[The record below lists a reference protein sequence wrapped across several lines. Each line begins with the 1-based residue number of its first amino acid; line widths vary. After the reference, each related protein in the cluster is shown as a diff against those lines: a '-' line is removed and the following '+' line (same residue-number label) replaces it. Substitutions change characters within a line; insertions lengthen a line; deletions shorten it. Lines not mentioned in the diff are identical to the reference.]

1 LCFFRKKKEVKME
14 KVFYELVIE
23 GHLAVVKGFIFGL
36 LEGSKRPGT
45 VIFCRENNIKTET
58 LSEHIKEW
66 MHLHESLCYL
76 VTEEGLLELIKKGL
90 ENTFEALKLK
100 LIKVRKIKKA
110 SFSFHYEV
118 YAKKYGDEIKNI
130 FKELPSQLKLSAD
143 YQPQEEIHS
152 ECQGIEML
160 APCHDYNLKAHGS
173 VEGPIDV
180 LLPFYKKIQKYELIK
195 EDHIN
200 LHFEN

>member
-1 LCFFRKKKEVKME
+1 ME

-23 GHLAVVKGFIFGL
+23 GHLHVIKGFIFGL
-36 LEGSKRPGT
+36 LEGSKRMGT

-58 LSEHIKEW
+58 LSERIKEW
-66 MHLHESLCYL
+66 THLHESLRYL
-76 VTEEGLLELIKKGL
+76 VIEEGLLEMIKKGL
-90 ENTFEALKLK
+90 ENTFEILKLR
-100 LIKVRKIKKA
+100 LIKVRKIKTA

-130 FKELPSQLKLSAD
+130 FEGLPGQLKLSSN

-152 ECQGIEML
+152 ACQGIEML
-160 APCHDYNLKAHGS
+160 APCHDYNLKAHGV
-173 VEGPIDV
+173 VEGAIDV
-180 LLPFYKKIQKYELIK
+180 LLPFYKKIQRYELIK
-195 EDHIN
+195 EDNIV